1 MSQSLNA
8 TPVRASVDSSH
19 SSAMSS
25 PSTVSSRDNVQ
36 IPNTIADIGSA
47 DFCATINVGST
58 KGRLARALRIVQ
70 SLHSR
75 VQQDG
80 HVIKQL
86 TREVQELRDTLKRRD
101 EEVARVFPQTASELF

>member
-1 MSQSLNA
+1 MQ
-8 TPVRASVDSSH
+8 
-19 SSAMSS
+19 SS
-25 PSTVSSRDNVQ
+25 PSTVGSHENVQ
-36 IPNTIADIGSA
+36 IPNTLADIGSA

-70 SLHSR
+70 SLHNR

-86 TREVQELRDTLKRRD
+86 TREVQELRDTIKRRD
-101 EEVARVFPQTASELF
+101 EEVARVIPFPAINSCLLAAAQLYTPYISCVRLVIA